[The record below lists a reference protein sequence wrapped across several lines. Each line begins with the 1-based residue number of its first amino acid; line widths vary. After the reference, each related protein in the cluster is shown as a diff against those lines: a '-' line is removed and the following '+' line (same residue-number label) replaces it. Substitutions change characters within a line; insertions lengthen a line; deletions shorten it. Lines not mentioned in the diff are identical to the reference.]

1 MSLSQLNFSLLKATR
16 QHVFLSLLVR
26 NLSLL
31 VRNLSLLVRNL
42 SLLVRNLSL
51 FAEPLTK
58 DRARGT
64 QEHREH
70 LEHRG
75 RTCEKQLVKSKK
87 ERLRRGQRALNWGLR
102 PQTPARGLHPWTR
115 RPEEQKRRPGDDAGK
130 AAARTQ
136 GQEQK
141 RLIGGRVATLKAA
154 GTPKRIAPHKRRK
167 SKAKSKSA

>member
-1 MSLSQLNFSLLKATR
+1 
-16 QHVFLSLLVR
+16 
-26 NLSLL
+26 
-31 VRNLSLLVRNL
+31 
-42 SLLVRNLSL
+42 
-51 FAEPLTK
+51 
-58 DRARGT
+58 
-64 QEHREH
+64 
-70 LEHRG
+70 
-75 RTCEKQLVKSKK
+75 VKSKK
-87 ERLRRGQRALNWGLR
+87 ERLRRGQRALNLGLR

-115 RPEEQKRRPGDDAGK
+115 RPEEQKRRPGDDAGKAAARTQGQEQKRRPGDDAGK